1 MTMHQ
6 TKWVERKQM
15 RYLPILQ
22 IMFRRLIVKFKCLGL
37 LQAI

>member
-15 RYLPILQ
+15 RYQLTEQTIVVSN
-22 IMFRRLIVKFKCLGL
+22 RKLI
-37 LQAI
+37 